1 MDKNQIIEHNQNVIR
16 NVLTALVESGMVDAL
31 RLFTDKEYCS
41 ECFFTYMEA
50 ANIARKM
57 MNMEPLV
64 LYTISED
71 EED

>member
-16 NVLTALVESGMVDAL
+16 NVLTALVESGMVDTL
-31 RLFTDKEYCS
+31 RLFTDKKYCS
-41 ECFFTYMEA
+41 DCFFTYLEA
-50 ANIARKM
+50 ANVARKM